1 MPVVTREKLEALIAT
16 RKPPP
21 EPEKKLN
28 GNGRHSALGAYL
40 DSAKDADYPP
50 VMTEELLQ
58 KVKDALAVLDPDDTR
73 GGKPRVDLN
82 NPKGTWLRIVLAVA
96 SLQSD
101 EAKEELRTWSKRS
114 DKYDEFEF
122 NRAYD
127 IYETNHASPIRV
139 GTLFK
144 FAEAKKQAEQNNRSP
159 REILLSMSSTGKSE
173 EMRKRMADDKF
184 IIKGLAINGQNTAI
198 YAPPNAGK
206 TLIVMHG
213 LTEAVK
219 DGVIEGSNIIY
230 VNADDHGRGAVD
242 KVALC
247 EPHNIQMLIPNE
259 NGFES
264 RFLLPLMCAMIKKDE
279 ARETIIVLDTAKKFM
294 DLMDKKD
301 SSKFGTLAR
310 EFSQAGGS
318 VIALAHTNKRRDNG
332 ELVYGGTSDVVDD
345 FDCMYIFDTVGVQ
358 DGIHTVEATNKKAR
372 GDVSSTLS
380 YQFTRVLGQTY
391 AELLD
396 SVKPLDNVQLMFAKE
411 TEAVRHRLEENA
423 PVIQV
428 IQKHIPANNRLTVPR
443 TKGELIEHIAMAAE
457 IGQKKVR
464 KVMDYH
470 EGDDYD
476 KGYRWTS
483 IKVGNERTEY
493 KLLDPPSGS

>member
-1 MPVVTREKLEALIAT
+1 
-16 RKPPP
+16 
-21 EPEKKLN
+21 
-28 GNGRHSALGAYL
+28 
-40 DSAKDADYPP
+40 
-50 VMTEELLQ
+50 
-58 KVKDALAVLDPDDTR
+58 VLDPNDSR
-73 GGKPRVDLN
+73 GGKPKVDLN
-82 NPKGTWLRIVLAVA
+82 NPKGTWWRIVLAVA

-101 EAKEELRTWSKRS
+101 EAKEEVRNWSKQS
-114 DKYDEFEF
+114 KEKFDEDEFEK
-122 NRAYD
+122 AYNS
-127 IYETNHASPIRV
+127 YQPEKVNPIRI

-184 IIKGLAINGQNTAI
+184 IIEGLAINGQNTAI
-198 YAPPNAGK
+198 YGPPNAGK

-219 DGVIEGSNIIY
+219 DGVIKGSNIIY

-242 KVALC
+242 KIALC

-318 VIALAHTNKRRDNG
+318 VIVLAHTNKRRDNG

-358 DGIHTVEATNKKAR
+358 DGIHTIEAKNKKAR
-372 GDVSSTLS
+372 GDVASTLS
-380 YQFTRVLGQTY
+380 YQYTRVKGQTY
-391 AELLD
+391 AELLGT
-396 SVKPLDNVQLMFAKE
+396 VKPLDEIQLEFARE
-411 TEAVRHRLEENA
+411 TETVRHRLEENA
-423 PVIQV
+423 PVIKV
-428 IQKHIPANNRLTVPR
+428 IERHIIENNKLEVPR
-443 TKGELIEHIAMAAE
+443 TKGELIEHIAKDAE

-464 KVMDYH
+464 KVMNYH

-483 IKVGNERTEY
+483 IKVGNERTQY
-493 KLLDPPSGS
+493 KLLDPPSSS